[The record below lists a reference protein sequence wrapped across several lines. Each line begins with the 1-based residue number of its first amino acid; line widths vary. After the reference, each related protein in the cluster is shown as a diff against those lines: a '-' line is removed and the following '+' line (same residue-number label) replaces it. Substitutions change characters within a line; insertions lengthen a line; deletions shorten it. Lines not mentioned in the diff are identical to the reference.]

1 MFRLCRFSYCF
12 RRFCPLEALR
22 ANVVALRT
30 DWETIVIRM
39 TRIQDGGDDSQP
51 SNKSPN
57 LEAVIALR
65 DHAMQVMKQ
74 KQDQDLILRNKREA
88 DLKSCIECVE
98 ELLCE
103 NERLYDHILKLSQE
117 REDILQEM
125 TALRNQ
131 AVTSLEES
139 HHSLLANEQF
149 AKSHGECIENIASS
163 LTTVKNEVDEG
174 KEGLDNQ
181 IMLLVTKIKSHGVD
195 IRSSFTSKIN
205 RGEQESNDDER
216 PSAEDSALVVARN
229 PTSSSGGSSRRT
241 LKESILPTKRSTSTS
256 DRSSRSRTSAALNDS
271 NETPV
276 VRRATSSSR
285 EITDVDETPVRRNSA
300 CDDLVRLSSM
310 FSDDSSYAGSD
321 RGDDEYSS
329 DESDNSFFE
338 AEPDDLDIIYESDD
352 DDDSFTVSECSSVY
366 DDNLSPLPMCPKRK
380 SWYNAVRSL
389 LPPAKPWKKGRRP
402 QTKSYYVD
410 DNEDTRSK
418 RSEDTFLS
426 DIENTHYPADVISRS
441 SPSTSSSSRSANRS
455 RIATLRDSSICSPV
469 PELEKYCSTDYGASE
484 QQEDEYNES
493 KLSATAPL
501 PCNDDLQT
509 SYMTRSPSNAPNDF
523 IVKPLR
529 SASTTCASVSHG
541 DNSFFDDYNAS
552 YATSGSEST
561 KERKGITITVVS
573 RSSRFLNL
581 PSSRSHTYMTIF
593 TASLLKNQIDEVL
606 CEQYHESM
614 KEIVESTSKKKDSK
628 KYRGDINEDG
638 ERHGYGIYKSKNG
651 NEYRGEWLNNKREGL
666 GVVKIGNGDV
676 FEGQFQ
682 HNMKNGA
689 GVYHYIDGECDLSSY
704 KDDIRVGKSLRY
716 TKDRRRAYILTGNM
730 DSKEISLRE
739 AAIEARRMGVVIQL

>member
-1 MFRLCRFSYCF
+1 M
-12 RRFCPLEALR
+12 
-22 ANVVALRT
+22 
-30 DWETIVIRM
+30 
-39 TRIQDGGDDSQP
+39 
-51 SNKSPN
+51 
-57 LEAVIALR
+57 
-65 DHAMQVMKQ
+65 
-74 KQDQDLILRNKREA
+74 
-88 DLKSCIECVE
+88 
-98 ELLCE
+98 
-103 NERLYDHILKLSQE
+103 
-117 REDILQEM
+117 
-125 TALRNQ
+125 
-131 AVTSLEES
+131 
-139 HHSLLANEQF
+139 
-149 AKSHGECIENIASS
+149 
-163 LTTVKNEVDEG
+163 
-174 KEGLDNQ
+174 
-181 IMLLVTKIKSHGVD
+181 
-195 IRSSFTSKIN
+195 
-205 RGEQESNDDER
+205 
-216 PSAEDSALVVARN
+216 
-229 PTSSSGGSSRRT
+229 
-241 LKESILPTKRSTSTS
+241 
-256 DRSSRSRTSAALNDS
+256 
-271 NETPV
+271 
-276 VRRATSSSR
+276 
-285 EITDVDETPVRRNSA
+285 
-300 CDDLVRLSSM
+300 
-310 FSDDSSYAGSD
+310 
-321 RGDDEYSS
+321 
-329 DESDNSFFE
+329 
-338 AEPDDLDIIYESDD
+338 
-352 DDDSFTVSECSSVY
+352 Y

-614 KEIVESTSKKKDSK
+614 KEIVESTSKKKDSN